1 MSEEQIQSTPQPE
14 AAAQPQQQQ
23 KYHLNYETLT
33 AVFADH
39 VVLNSTD
46 GGLIF
51 DFASCT
57 VNDPGSGDATVPIH
71 TRVAMT
77 NNGAAQLFQLLAGV
91 FQPPAPQQAG
101 AGGAAGEDAPP
112 PAPPATPGA
121 GGD

>member
-1 MSEEQIQSTPQPE
+1 MSEEPIQPTPQP
-14 AAAQPQQQQ
+14 AAAAEEQQ
-23 KYHLNYETLT
+23 KYHLNYESLT

-39 VVLNSTD
+39 VVLNSTS

-71 TRVAMT
+71 TRIAMT

-91 FQPPAPQQAG
+91 FQQQEDPQQQEPPAQPQQPQVAP
-101 AGGAAGEDAPP
+101 AAADPP
-112 PAPPATPGA
+112 PAPPEG
-121 GGD
+121 

>member
-1 MSEEQIQSTPQPE
+1 MSEEQAQPMPQPE
-14 AAAQPQQQQ
+14 ATGQQQQ

-39 VVLNSTD
+39 VVLNSTS

-77 NNGAAQLFQLLAGV
+77 NNGAAQLYQLLAGV
-91 FQPPAPQQAG
+91 FQPQQQQAPQAG
-101 AGGAAGEDAPP
+101 EGAAEPP
-112 PAPPATPGA
+112 VTQ
-121 GGD
+121 

>member
-1 MSEEQIQSTPQPE
+1 MSEEQSPSIPQPE
-14 AAAQPQQQQ
+14 AAAQQQQ
-23 KYHLNYETLT
+23 KYHLNYESLT

-39 VVLNSTD
+39 VVLNSTS

-77 NNGAAQLFQLLAGV
+77 NNGAAQLFQLLAGI
-91 FQPPAPQQAG
+91 FQPQQPS
-101 AGGAAGEDAPP
+101 AGGMAGDDAPP
-112 PAPPATPGA
+112 PAPPATPGVA
-121 GGD
+121 DE

>member
-1 MSEEQIQSTPQPE
+1 MSEEQIQPTPQPA
-14 AAAQPQQQQ
+14 AAAQEQQ

-39 VVLNSTD
+39 VVLNSTS

-71 TRVAMT
+71 TRIAMT

-91 FQPPAPQQAG
+91 FQQQEQPQAAPQQPQ
-101 AGGAAGEDAPP
+101 AAPAAADPP
-112 PAPPATPGA
+112 PAPPEA
-121 GGD
+121 

>member
-1 MSEEQIQSTPQPE
+1 MSEEQSQPIPQPE
-14 AAAQPQQQQ
+14 TAAQQQQ

-39 VVLNSTD
+39 VVLNSTS

-57 VNDPGSGDATVPIH
+57 VNDPDSGDATVPIH

-77 NNGAAQLFQLLAGV
+77 NNGAAQLYQLLAGV
-91 FQPPAPQQAG
+91 FQPQPQAQQPS
-101 AGGAAGEDAPP
+101 AGGMAGDEAPP
-112 PAPPATPGA
+112 PAPPATPQA
-121 GGD
+121 GGE

>member
-1 MSEEQIQSTPQPE
+1 MSEPKSQPIPQAD
-14 AAAQPQQQQ
+14 AAAQQQN
-23 KYHLNYETLT
+23 YHLNYETLT

-39 VVLNSTD
+39 VVLNSTS

-77 NNGAAQLFQLLAGV
+77 NNGAAQLYQLLAGV
-91 FQPPAPQQAG
+91 FQPQAPAQQVS
-101 AGGAAGEDAPP
+101 AGGMADDDAPP
-112 PAPPATPGA
+112 PAPPGES
-121 GGD
+121 